1 MSQMTNRLAMVAM
14 SALLLLSSCGTST
27 PGTPTSSVPAD
38 SSPVAV
44 VAPVKTV
51 VPLSGEAIFN
61 GLYFGQGVVAE
72 RFPEIWQN
80 QAVLDLKEK
89 MTSADQ
95 AKFDA
100 FRSETV
106 SRISA
111 REPSFFKQFAADM
124 QSGNPVQVKSALG
137 RANGQF
143 ASLYPEA
150 KTQAMPATSKVTP
163 QCCGPSFCVVAAV
176 VHVAAA
182 VTSYVFVVGAVVL
195 FGAVV
200 VPNSKMVT
208 QTTDGKSLF
217 DDFWV
222 ADTAT
227 RLAL

>member
-1 MSQMTNRLAMVAM
+1 
-14 SALLLLSSCGTST
+14 
-27 PGTPTSSVPAD
+27 
-38 SSPVAV
+38 
-44 VAPVKTV
+44 VKAIQ
-51 VPLSGEAIFN
+51 PLSGEAIFE
-61 GLYFGQGVVAE
+61 GLYFGQGTVAE
-72 RFPEIWQN
+72 RFPEIWKN
-80 QAVLDLKEK
+80 QAVLDLKAK
-89 MTSADQ
+89 MTAADQ
-95 AKFDA
+95 AKFES

-106 SRISA
+106 SKINT
-111 REPSFFKQFAADM
+111 REPDFFKQFASDM
-124 QSGNPVQVKSALG
+124 QSGNPVRVKSALDH
-137 RANGQF
+137 ANDQF
-143 ASLYPEA
+143 AALYPEA

-176 VHVAAA
+176 VHVGAA
-182 VTSYVFVVGAVVL
+182 VTAYVFVVGAVVL